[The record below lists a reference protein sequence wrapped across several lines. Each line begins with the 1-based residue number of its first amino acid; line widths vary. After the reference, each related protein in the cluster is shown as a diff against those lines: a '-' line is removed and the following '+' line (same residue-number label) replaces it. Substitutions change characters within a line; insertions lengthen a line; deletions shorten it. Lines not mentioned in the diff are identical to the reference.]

1 MADPQS
7 QVRID
12 EKRIFTSIVLG
23 NGDQVTG
30 RFWITR
36 GYGDLQGVLGPVLT
50 DGRTFYPL
58 GLIRSFSL

>member
-1 MADPQS
+1 MAGPQS

-12 EKRIFTSIVLG
+12 EKRIFTTIVLA
-23 NGDQVTG
+23 NGDAITG

-50 DGRTFYPL
+50 DGTTFYPL
-58 GLIRSFSL
+58 GLVRSFSL